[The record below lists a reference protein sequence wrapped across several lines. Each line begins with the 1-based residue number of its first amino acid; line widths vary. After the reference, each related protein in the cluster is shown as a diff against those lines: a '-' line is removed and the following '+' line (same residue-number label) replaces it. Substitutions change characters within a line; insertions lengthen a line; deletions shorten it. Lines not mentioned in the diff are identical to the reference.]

1 MANQNWQSLGAGGMY
16 GGATSYGNGGFGS
29 VMPVSRDALDAAR
42 MGVGRTPQAE
52 YPDGYLGTIRSRRED
67 RVLDSLKGHQNQ
79 RSYQRGVHKGTR
91 IDPADYYYPA
101 GLEPDRGI
109 KRQARSGL
117 RSAPAMDLAPAPH
130 LVNDGKAD
138 HVATNTLAEV
148 NPVRAAALSHLR
160 PHWS

>member
-1 MANQNWQSLGAGGMY
+1 MANQNWQSLGAGGLY
-16 GGATSYGNGGFGS
+16 GGATSVGNGGYGQ

-42 MGVGRTPQAE
+42 MGVGRTPNAE

-91 IDPADYYYPA
+91 IDPSDYYYPS

-109 KRQARSGL
+109 RRQARSG
-117 RSAPAMDLAPAPH
+117 RRNAPAMELAPAPH

-138 HVATNTLAEV
+138 HVANTLGEV